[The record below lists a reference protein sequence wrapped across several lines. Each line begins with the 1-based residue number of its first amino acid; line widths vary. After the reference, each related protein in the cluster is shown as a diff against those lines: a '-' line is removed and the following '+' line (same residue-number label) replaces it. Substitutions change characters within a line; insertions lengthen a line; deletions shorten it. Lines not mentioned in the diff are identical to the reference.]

1 MKITS
6 ENIGD
11 WISKE
16 NWSPNM
22 SVRVTAV
29 GERKILVDC
38 GDGYEDVLLNDGN
51 FIVLRKKQ

>member
-29 GERKILVDC
+29 GERKILVDR
-38 GDGYEDVLLNDGN
+38 GDGYEDVLLNDDN